1 MPVPH
6 VANIRVS
13 TEISEHA
20 QPYKE
25 IPLYEDSEGI
35 GPIMLSLCPLRQTIE

>member
-6 VANIRVS
+6 VASIRVS
-13 TEISEHA
+13 TEISERA

-25 IPLYEDSEGI
+25 IPLYDDFEGI
-35 GPIMLSLCPLRQTIE
+35 GPVMLSLCSLRQTIE